1 MNYSKIIFLVFI
13 WTYPILLAQTQLD
26 PIKVDSDDLKTLQIE
41 QKSYFSFFQ
50 FIRIDTWIVKKGD
63 KEISKKEFF
72 KITDSAKELAILNEK
87 NSRIHKYFLFGSV
100 SAFAGGVIAIHP
112 ATGKSGT
119 YIGASMYFYGM
130 YLSTLMRKEREE
142 SVISFESAKRLA
154 FQYNQLLKTSQF

>member
-1 MNYSKIIFLVFI
+1 MNYRKIIFLVFI

-26 PIKVDSDDLKTLQIE
+26 LIKVDSDDLKTLQIE

-72 KITDSAKELAILNEK
+72 NITDSAKELAMLEEK
-87 NSRIHKYFLFGSV
+87 NSRIHKYFLFGSL

-112 ATGKSGT
+112 STGKPGT

-130 YLSTLMRKEREE
+130 YLSTLVRKEREE
-142 SVISFESAKRLA
+142 SVISFELAKRIA
-154 FQYNQLLKTSQF
+154 FQYNQLLKASQS